1 MAGAS
6 LGSGSHGSS
15 TRDGTMCDLV
25 TEISLVLPDG
35 SIVTLRDEEEDD
47 DRNPITL
54 RDEEEEDDDRNPRP
68 SPGAVPGATPRLS
81 LRLRDVRLSLGLLGI
96 ATAIRLRCV
105 RQYYVRRTVH
115 AMDVAEFGNRAEAL
129 ADCFRHL

>member
-1 MAGAS
+1 
-6 LGSGSHGSS
+6 
-15 TRDGTMCDLV
+15 V

-35 SIVTLRDEEEDD
+35 STVTLRDEEEEEED
-47 DRNPITL
+47 DRN
-54 RDEEEEDDDRNPRP
+54 DDDRNPRP

-81 LRLRDVRLSLGLLGI
+81 LRLRDARLSLGLLGI

-115 AMDVAEFGNRAEAL
+115 AMSVTEFGNRAEAL
-129 ADCFRHL
+129 AASFRHL

>member
-1 MAGAS
+1 M
-6 LGSGSHGSS
+6 
-15 TRDGTMCDLV
+15 

-81 LRLRDVRLSLGLLGI
+81 LRLRDARLSLGLLGI

-115 AMDVAEFGNRAEAL
+115 AMSVTEFGNRAEAL
-129 ADCFRHL
+129 AASFRHL

>member
-1 MAGAS
+1 M
-6 LGSGSHGSS
+6 
-15 TRDGTMCDLV
+15 

-35 SIVTLRDEEEDD
+35 SIVTLRDEEEEEEDDRNDDGRNPRPSSGAVPGATEEEDD
-47 DRNPITL
+47 DRN
-54 RDEEEEDDDRNPRP
+54 DDDRNPRP

-81 LRLRDVRLSLGLLGI
+81 LRLRDARLSLGLLGI

-115 AMDVAEFGNRAEAL
+115 AMSVTEFGNRAEAL
-129 ADCFRHL
+129 AASFRHL

>member
-1 MAGAS
+1 M
-6 LGSGSHGSS
+6 
-15 TRDGTMCDLV
+15 

-35 SIVTLRDEEEDD
+35 STVTLRDEEE
-47 DRNPITL
+47 
-54 RDEEEEDDDRNPRP
+54 EEEEDDRNEDDRNPRP

-81 LRLRDVRLSLGLLGI
+81 LRLRDARLSLGLLGI

-115 AMDVAEFGNRAEAL
+115 AMSVTEFGNRAEAL
-129 ADCFRHL
+129 AASFRHL

>member
-1 MAGAS
+1 
-6 LGSGSHGSS
+6 
-15 TRDGTMCDLV
+15 V

-35 SIVTLRDEEEDD
+35 STVTLRDDEEVIRGHQRSSVPDGSIDTLRDDD
-47 DRNPITL
+47 DRNDDD
-54 RDEEEEDDDRNPRP
+54 RNDDDRNPRP

-81 LRLRDVRLSLGLLGI
+81 LRLRDARLSLGLLGI

-115 AMDVAEFGNRAEAL
+115 AMSVAEFGNRAEAL
-129 ADCFRHL
+129 AASFRHL